1 MPNAYITVLSHR
13 PMGTDWLLDL
23 PQAICKGLDAT
34 MGTYTGSWTWG
45 GDVDEM
51 RVPGVRRTTSNGI
64 CNGLGLPGGISTWSV
79 GPMFLEE
86 F

>member
-1 MPNAYITVLSHR
+1 MLTFVSR
-13 PMGTDWLLDL
+13 PMGTGWLLDV

-34 MGTYTGSWTWG
+34 VGTYTGSWTWG

-51 RVPGVRRTTSNGI
+51 RGPGVSRTTSMCLQWFGAPWWD
-64 CNGLGLPGGISTWSV
+64 LHMVSRTQVSRL
-79 GPMFLEE
+79 LEE